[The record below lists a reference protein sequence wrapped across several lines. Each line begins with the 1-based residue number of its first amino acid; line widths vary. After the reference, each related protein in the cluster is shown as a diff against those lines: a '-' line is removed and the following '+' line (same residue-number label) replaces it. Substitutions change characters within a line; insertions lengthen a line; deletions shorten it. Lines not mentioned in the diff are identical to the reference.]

1 MAGSVGTDMRKAI
14 ALFGLLGL
22 VGCFLPLIGS
32 ISMFD
37 FREADAIAVYLLI
50 GAFLAPM
57 IAGFA
62 DKTAVASAVGTV
74 GFGYVLYKFGF
85 STLDL
90 VLDGG
95 IGGKMMGVAAVAGFA
110 CSLLGFA
117 EQRKQA

>member
-1 MAGSVGTDMRKAI
+1 MRKAI
-14 ALFGLLGL
+14 AGFALLGL

-37 FREADAIAVYLLI
+37 IREADALAVYLLI
-50 GAFLAPM
+50 AAFLAPM
-57 IAGFA
+57 IAGLS
-62 DKTAVASAVGTV
+62 DKIGVAAAVGTI

-85 STLDL
+85 NTLDL
-90 VLDGG
+90 VLEGG

-117 EQRKQA
+117 ERKQA

>member
-1 MAGSVGTDMRKAI
+1 MRKAI

-22 VGCFLPLIGS
+22 VGCFLPIIGS
-32 ISMFD
+32 MSMFD
-37 FREADAIAVYLLI
+37 LREVDAIAIYLLI

-62 DKTAVASAVGTV
+62 DKTVTASMVGTV

-117 EQRKQA
+117 EQRKHA